1 VRAVHCADFQQQRN
15 QPQKP
20 TPWVNPREP
29 VQAGLAIKWNYRVWN
44 LAVDAKVFMHWRFGT
59 GYLCPWTADLTKGQ
73 KKKFVSLGAAVNGF
87 LPNQS
92 ANFDRAFFSTLG
104 NKMVDDV
111 LHEVDRLARLRG

>member
-1 VRAVHCADFQQQRN
+1 LLG
-15 QPQKP
+15 
-20 TPWVNPREP
+20 

-44 LAVDAKVFMHWRFGT
+44 LAADAKVFMHWRFGT

>member
-1 VRAVHCADFQQQRN
+1 MGKGNSTAVVH
-15 QPQKP
+15 
-20 TPWVNPREP
+20 

-92 ANFDRAFFSTLG
+92 ANLIELFFLLSG
-104 NKMVDDV
+104 NKMVHDV
-111 LHEVDRLARLRG
+111 GQQVGRLARLRG

>member
-1 VRAVHCADFQQQRN
+1 M
-15 QPQKP
+15 P
-20 TPWVNPREP
+20 TLLL
-29 VQAGLAIKWNYRVWN
+29 QAGLAITKNYRVWN

-59 GYLCPWTADLTKGQ
+59 GYLCPWTADLPKEK
-73 KKKFVSLGAAVNGF
+73 KKKFISHGAAVNGF

-92 ANFDRAFFSTLG
+92 ANFDRAFFSILG

>member
-1 VRAVHCADFQQQRN
+1 MTISA
-15 QPQKP
+15 
-20 TPWVNPREP
+20 EP
-29 VQAGLAIKWNYRVWN
+29 ALYEAGLVITFNYRVRN
-44 LAVDAKVFMHWRFGT
+44 VAVDAKVFMHWRFGT

-104 NKMVDDV
+104 NKMVHDV
-111 LHEVDRLARLRG
+111 GQQVGRLARLRG